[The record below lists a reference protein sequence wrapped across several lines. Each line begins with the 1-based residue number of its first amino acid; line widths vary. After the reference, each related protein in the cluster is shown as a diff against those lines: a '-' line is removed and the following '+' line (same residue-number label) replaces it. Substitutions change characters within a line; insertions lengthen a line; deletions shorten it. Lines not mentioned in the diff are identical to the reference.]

1 MPDFSSWC
9 DPETVAPVGRHAA
22 GALVSN
28 DDETGIDAVAAT
40 LPDKYAATEP
50 LARIAD
56 RHGKKG
62 VSELLR
68 KKLPTKKSARSGD
81 MGEILATAYLEENM
95 DYVVGPSRLIHRDH
109 QEWAMRGDDVL
120 GVRLDDAELKLVKV
134 EAKSQAKAGEAVVS
148 EARAGLGREEGL
160 PSSHSLTQFA
170 ERLLS
175 TADDELGDL
184 IMDLQIGAGVRPSQ
198 VTHVMF
204 LFTGND
210 PSEHVRADLS
220 AYQGPMAQRTVIL
233 RVAAHQDFIRE
244 SFDRALDDGA

>member
-1 MPDFSSWC
+1 MTDFSRWC
-9 DPETVAPVGRHAA
+9 DPETVVPVGEHTV

-40 LPDKYAATEP
+40 LPDKYAEAET

-62 VSELLR
+62 VSKLLR
-68 KKLPTKKSARSGD
+68 EKVPTKQSARSGD

-95 DYVVGPSRLIHRDH
+95 DYAVGPSRLIYRDH

-120 GVRLDDAELKLVKV
+120 GARLDDDELKLAKV
-134 EAKSQAKAGEAVVS
+134 EAKSRAKASEAVVS
-148 EARAGLGREEGL
+148 EARAGLERENGL

-175 TADDELGDL
+175 TADDQLGDL

-210 PSEHVRADLS
+210 PSQHVRGDLS
-220 AYQGPMAQRTVIL
+220 AYTGPMAQRTVIL
-233 RVAAHQDFIRE
+233 RVTAHQDFIRE
-244 SFDRALDDGA
+244 SFDRALDDGT